1 MNRSPAP
8 SPGSA
13 PRGTARGTAAGFAG
27 SPIGKSLGLDNDEVA
42 LFGKLFGEL
51 AASLGIDGGPIFD
64 RLAAGQSIGQALALP
79 DDVIERIYAR
89 AHRLFTLGKL
99 DRATAL
105 FRALCLL
112 REEDAD
118 FWVGYGVCLRLTDQL
133 ARARQAFE
141 SGVNLRPDWAVP
153 HFHLLELALHLRQ
166 WPQAQAALAAYDAR
180 AGGGVAPEIAAESAR
195 LRVVL
200 ERALSGE
207 RGNAYGGMAA
217 SPRQPRSG
225 P

>member
-1 MNRSPAP
+1 MNRSAAP

-13 PRGTARGTAAGFAG
+13 PRGTTRGTPAGFAG
-27 SPIGKSLGLDNDEVA
+27 SPIGQSLGLERDEVA

-64 RLAAGQSIGQALALP
+64 RLAAGSSIGQALAVP
-79 DDVIERIYAR
+79 DDAIERIYGR

-133 ARARQAFE
+133 ARAQQAFE
-141 SGVNLRPDWAVP
+141 SGANLRPDWAVP
-153 HFHLLELALHLRQ
+153 HFHLLELALHRRQ
-166 WPQAQAALAAYDAR
+166 WPQARAALAAYDAR
-180 AGGGVAPEIAAESAR
+180 AGTGLAPEIVAESAR

-200 ERALSGE
+200 DHALNGE
-207 RGNAYGGMAA
+207 RGGAAA
-217 SPRQPRSG
+217 SPRQSRSE

>member
-1 MNRSPAP
+1 MNRSAAP

-13 PRGTARGTAAGFAG
+13 PRGTTRGTAAGFAG
-27 SPIGKSLGLDNDEVA
+27 SPIGQSLGLERDEVA

-64 RLAAGQSIGQALALP
+64 RLAAGSSIGQALAVP
-79 DDVIERIYAR
+79 DDAIERIYGR
-89 AHRLFTLGKL
+89 AHHLFTLGKL

-118 FWVGYGVCLRLTDQL
+118 FWVGYGVCVRLTDQL
-133 ARARQAFE
+133 ARAQQAFE
-141 SGVNLRPDWAVP
+141 SGANLRPDWAVP
-153 HFHLLELALHLRQ
+153 HFHLLELALHRRQ
-166 WPQAQAALAAYDAR
+166 WPQARAALAAYDAR
-180 AGGGVAPEIAAESAR
+180 AGTGLAPEIAAESAR

-200 ERALSGE
+200 DHALNGE
-207 RGNAYGGMAA
+207 RGGAAA
-217 SPRQPRSG
+217 SPRQSRSE